1 MTTQNT
7 VGEKHDQGKPQFRL
21 LPMKALT
28 EQAKVLTFGAMKY
41 TPGGWREVPDAPNR
55 YLDAAFRHLV
65 AYSQGECYDDE
76 SGLPHLAHAQCCL
89 SFLLE
94 LDLEV
99 QIKYNGDDND

>member
-1 MTTQNT
+1 
-7 VGEKHDQGKPQFRL
+7 
-21 LPMKALT
+21 MKALT
-28 EQAKVLTFGAMKY
+28 EQAKVLTFGATKY
-41 TPGGWREVPDAPNR
+41 TPEGWREVPDAPNR

-65 AYSQGECYDDE
+65 AYSQGERYDDE

-99 QIKYNGDDND
+99 QEKNNA

>member
-1 MTTQNT
+1 MDTNKI

-21 LPMKALT
+21 IPMKALT

-41 TPGGWREVPDAPNR
+41 SPGGWKAVPDAHNR

-65 AYSQGECYDDE
+65 AYSQGDCYDEE

-99 QIKYNGDDND
+99 QVKYNA